1 MKQFK
6 FLQTRDF
13 RFERYTDNVDYFF
26 YVKKYDSCADEW
38 LDYKVDYV
46 YLDKINNRGVTFFCF
61 VFGKR
66 QTVFIP
72 HSAIEI
78 WK

>member
-1 MKQFK
+1 MRTIK

-13 RFERYTDNVDYFF
+13 QFLRYNVDYFF
-26 YVKKYDSCADEW
+26 HVKKYDTCSDEW

-46 YLDKINNRGVTFFCF
+46 YLDKINNRGITFFYF
-61 VFGKR
+61 LFGKR

-78 WK
+78 LK